1 MTVAMSSG
9 RPRRP
14 IGVAAM
20 RPDLSESPRIGVS
33 MKPGCTEFTRTPSF
47 AHAGATVL
55 VSRRT
60 APLAAW

>member
-20 RPDLSESPRIGVS
+20 RPDLSESPRIGGS
-33 MKPGCTEFTRTPSF
+33 MKPGCTEFTRKPSF
-47 AHAGATVL
+47 AHARATV
-55 VSRRT
+55 
-60 APLAAW
+60 